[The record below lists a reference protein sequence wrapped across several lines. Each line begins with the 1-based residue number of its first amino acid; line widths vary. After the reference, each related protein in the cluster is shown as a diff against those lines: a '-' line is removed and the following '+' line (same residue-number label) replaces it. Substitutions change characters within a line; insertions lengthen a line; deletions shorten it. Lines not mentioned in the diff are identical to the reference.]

1 MGPGRRPL
9 GVTVG
14 GDRWWPL
21 GLAAGPVR
29 GVRPREGAV
38 GDTSKGVCLEGD
50 CSFIRYVSRCC
61 GWKGFLL
68 VCSLILSASSTVI
81 IIKKISN
88 VFKSV

>member
-50 CSFIRYVSRCC
+50 CSSYQVRFSVLRVEGFPSGLQPYFKRFIN
-61 GWKGFLL
+61 GNNN
-68 VCSLILSASSTVI
+68 
-81 IIKKISN
+81 KKISN